1 MGSFRAWRRKR
12 ILARRPLDEA
22 LWQRVTGDLPIL
34 ERLNADE
41 FARLRELVTVFV
53 REKSFYGAHEF
64 GVDDYMRV
72 VVAAQ
77 ACLPILNLDIDY
89 YRGWY
94 SIVLY
99 PGGFVAERE
108 FEDEDGIVHTGYE
121 ELDGESAEGG
131 PIALAWDE
139 AQPQPA
145 GSPYNVV
152 IHEFAH
158 KLDELTGVP
167 NGLPPL
173 HPDMSVKTWANVMN
187 AAFEDFTAAAAADPE
202 LDDYAATDPA
212 EFFAVMSELFFTV
225 PDELRED
232 QPGVYEQL
240 AAFYRQDPVARA
252 R

>member
-1 MGSFRAWRRKR
+1 MRSFRVWRRRR
-12 ILARRPLDEA
+12 ILERRPLDDA
-22 LWQRVTGDLPIL
+22 LWRRATGDLPIL
-34 ERLNADE
+34 HRLNADE
-41 FARLRELVTVFV
+41 VARLRELVTVFLH
-53 REKSFYGAHEF
+53 EKSFYGSH
-64 GVDDYMRV
+64 GLVVDDYMRV

-77 ACLPILNLDIDY
+77 ACLPILNLGIDY

-94 SIVLY
+94 SIALY

-108 FEDEDGIVHTGYE
+108 FEDDDGIVHTGYE

-139 AQPQPA
+139 AQPQPD

-173 HPDMSVKTWANVMN
+173 HPDMSVKTWAAVMS
-187 AAFEDFTAAAAADPE
+187 AAFEDFSAAADTDPA

-225 PDELRED
+225 PHELHED
-232 QPGVYEQL
+232 QPTVYEQL
-240 AAFYRQDPVARA
+240 TAFYRQDPSGVG
-252 R
+252 